1 MAGNDFLSLRQDGED
16 LRRVAQIL
24 RTVARFG
31 MRGAAE
37 RIRIGEKLHLTIGR
51 QEEAGIEKVGEN
63 ARVRMLLEDLG
74 TTFVKLG
81 QMLSTRDD
89 LVGQGL
95 ADELSKL
102 QDRMKPFPSEQARR
116 EVEEQLGRR
125 IKDVFSS
132 FGDAPVAA
140 ASIAQ
145 VHRATLKDGTAVVVK
160 VQRPGIEGTIK
171 EDLRIMRYLADVL
184 DKYVPEARRWNPKLI
199 VDEFERS
206 ILKELD
212 FRREAKSAMRMRDNF
227 SGDEGIYVPEV
238 HEGLST
244 GRILVMDEARGT
256 KLSEVIR
263 SRSRKFNKTLIA
275 RRGAD
280 AFFKMLLVDGFYHAD
295 LHPGNILVMD
305 GNVVCFL
312 DFGRVGS
319 VDKELAM
326 SMLRLVSFALDN
338 DPAGLVKQLSRMGLV
353 NDSVD
358 VEAFTED
365 MADLLDAYYSKRLPG
380 RADGAPAARAHVGH

>member
-1 MAGNDFLSLRQDGED
+1 MAGTDFLSLRQDGED

-31 MRGAAE
+31 MRSAAE

-51 QEEAGIEKVGEN
+51 QEKAGIGKVSEN
-63 ARVRMLLEDLG
+63 ARVRMLLEELG

-116 EVEEQLGRR
+116 EVEEQLGMT
-125 IKDVFSS
+125 IGEAFSS
-132 FGDAPVAA
+132 FDDAPVAA

-145 VHRATLKDGTAVVVK
+145 VHRAALKDGTAVVVK
-160 VQRPGIEGTIK
+160 VQRPGIEGTIR
-171 EDLRIMRYLADVL
+171 EDVRIMHYLADKL

-212 FRREAKSAMRMRDNF
+212 FRREAKSAMRMRENF
-227 SGDEGIYVPEV
+227 SGEGGIYVPEV

-244 GRILVMDEARGT
+244 
-256 KLSEVIR
+256 
-263 SRSRKFNKTLIA
+263 
-275 RRGAD
+275 
-280 AFFKMLLVDGFYHAD
+280 
-295 LHPGNILVMD
+295 
-305 GNVVCFL
+305 
-312 DFGRVGS
+312 
-319 VDKELAM
+319 
-326 SMLRLVSFALDN
+326 
-338 DPAGLVKQLSRMGLV
+338 
-353 NDSVD
+353 
-358 VEAFTED
+358 
-365 MADLLDAYYSKRLPG
+365 
-380 RADGAPAARAHVGH
+380 